1 MNRKNKRVISFLLAV
16 CMVVSV
22 MLGAAP
28 VKAEAGVDDWR
39 EQRDQLDAEKKELE
53 KKAEEAKKN
62 ADSAKEAKSLLDQ
75 RNAVLQEE
83 IDMLQQE
90 IETTSQRITENEAQE
105 KAQYELFCKQVRQEE
120 ERGTV
125 SYWSVLFKATSF
137 ADLLSR
143 VDFINEIMEHDQR
156 VINDLQ
162 TLRAQLT
169 KDQADLE
176 EQKSALSETQK
187 ELETEIAEANR
198 LVNDLTATQEEY
210 EAAVAEKEAASAEFT
225 QKIEEWEAGQSN
237 QSNQGSQT
245 PEGPVDTSSRDAILG
260 GIIWPSNSTRYITS
274 LFGWRVHPIWG
285 TSRFHSGLDIAVPY
299 GTNVLAA
306 QEGQVILADSGWNG
320 GYGQCVIIS
329 HGHGVSTLYGHM
341 SGIAVSEGQ
350 HVSRGQTIGYCG
362 SSGNS
367 TGPHIHFEVRLD
379 GGVVDPMPYL
389 DDNYIPY
396 WDD

>member
-1 MNRKNKRVISFLLAV
+1 MKRKNKRAISFLLAV
-16 CMVVSV
+16 CMVGSV
-22 MLGAAP
+22 MFGAAP
-28 VKAEAGVDDWR
+28 VRAAANVDDWR
-39 EQRDQLDAEKKELE
+39 AERDQLNAEKEELE
-53 KKAEEAKKN
+53 KKAEKARKS

-75 RNAVLQEE
+75 RNSVLQEE
-83 IDMLQQE
+83 INMLQQE
-90 IETTSQRITENEAQE
+90 IETTSQRIAENEEQE
-105 KAQYELFCKQVRQEE
+105 KVQYELFCKQVRQEE

-125 SYWSVLFKATSF
+125 SYWSVIFKATGI

-143 VDFINEIMEHDQR
+143 VDFVNEIMDHDQR
-156 VINDLQ
+156 VIKDLQ
-162 TLRAQLT
+162 NVRAQLAQ
-169 KDQADLE
+169 DQADLE
-176 EQKSALSETQK
+176 EQKKALSETQK
-187 ELETEIAEANR
+187 ELETQIAEANK
-198 LVNDLTATQEEY
+198 LVNDLTATQAEY
-210 EAAVAEKEAASAEFT
+210 EAAAAEKEAASAEFT
-225 QKIEEWEAGQSN
+225 SKIEAWEAEQSKN
-237 QSNQGSQT
+237 PPQT
-245 PEGPVDTSSRDAILG
+245 PDGPVDTSSRDAILG

-306 QEGQVILADSGWNG
+306 QEGDVILADSGWNG

-379 GGVVDPMPYL
+379 GSVVDPLPYL

>member
-1 MNRKNKRVISFLLAV
+1 MKRKNKRVISFLLAA
-16 CMVVSV
+16 CMVGAV
-22 MLGAAP
+22 LFGAAP
-28 VKAEAGVDDWR
+28 VRAAANVDDWR
-39 EQRDQLDAEKKELE
+39 AERDQLNAEKDELE
-53 KKAEEAKKN
+53 KKAEKARKSAE
-62 ADSAKEAKSLLDQ
+62 SAKEAKSLLDQ
-75 RNAVLQEE
+75 RNSVLQEE
-83 IDMLQQE
+83 INMLQQE
-90 IETTSQRITENEAQE
+90 IETTSQRIAENQEQE
-105 KAQYELFCKQVRQEE
+105 KVQYELFCKQVRQEE

-125 SYWSVLFKATSF
+125 SYWSVIFKATGI

-143 VDFINEIMEHDQR
+143 VDFVNEIMDHDQR
-156 VINDLQ
+156 VIKDLQ
-162 TLRAQLT
+162 NVRAQLAQ
-169 KDQADLE
+169 DQADLE
-176 EQKSALSETQK
+176 EQKQALSETQK
-187 ELETEIAEANR
+187 ELETQIAEANK
-198 LVNDLTATQEEY
+198 LVNDLTATQAEY
-210 EAAVAEKEAASAEFT
+210 EAAAAEKEAASAEFT
-225 QKIEEWEAGQSN
+225 SKIEAWEAEQSKN
-237 QSNQGSQT
+237 PPQT
-245 PEGPVDTSSRDAILG
+245 PDSPADTSSREAILG

-306 QEGQVILADSGWNG
+306 QEGDVILADSGWNG

-379 GGVVDPMPYL
+379 GSVVDPLPYL